1 MTDNKDKYDSLK
13 LQNQVCFPLYACS
26 KELVRQYGPYLK
38 ELNLTYTQYIVMM
51 VLWEN
56 ETVSSREL
64 AECLHLDYGTLTPVL
79 KRMDNAGLITRERA
93 AEDERMLKISITEKG
108 REVLR
113 KEVLKHLTGFN
124 DDPRTLG
131 FAFLFGADNKEL
143 VRSLEVHERRLVQEI
158 ENLEKMIAE
167 EPRPTLYPEG
177 PFLNCMSRD
186 HILVELKYVR
196 AAIGILRDPIRNK
209 KLDGYFYINFGN
221 RDFEN
226 FNQKKEV

>member
-1 MTDNKDKYDSLK
+1 MNRYDLV
-13 LQNQVCFPLYACS
+13 LLGLIDE
-26 KELVRQYGPYLK
+26 KERSGYDIITEIRV
-38 ELNLTYTQYIVMM
+38 
-51 VLWEN
+51 
-56 ETVSSREL
+56 REL
-64 AECLHLDYGTLTPVL
+64 DRWA
-79 KRMDNAGLITRERA
+79 
-93 AEDERMLKISITEKG
+93 KISTSTVYNRLTTLQKNGSILGRAEKDGNRPERVMYSITDKG
-108 REVLR
+108 KETLR

-131 FAFLFGADNKEL
+131 FAFLYGAENKEL
-143 VRSLEVHERRLVQEI
+143 IRTLEAHERRLVQEI

-226 FNQKKEV
+226 FNQKN

>member
-1 MTDNKDKYDSLK
+1 MNRYDLV
-13 LQNQVCFPLYACS
+13 LLGLI
-26 KELVRQYGPYLK
+26 KEHERSGYDIIT
-38 ELNLTYTQYIVMM
+38 EIRD
-51 VLWEN
+51 
-56 ETVSSREL
+56 REL
-64 AECLHLDYGTLTPVL
+64 DRWANLSTSTVYNRLTTLEKNECIVGRAERDGNRP
-79 KRMDNAGLITRERA
+79 
-93 AEDERMLKISITEKG
+93 ERMVFNITDKG
-108 REVLR
+108 RDVLR

-131 FAFLFGADNKEL
+131 FAFLFGAENKEL
-143 VRSLEVHERRLVQEI
+143 IRTLEAHERRLVQEI

-221 RDFEN
+221 RPFEN
-226 FNQKKEV
+226 FNQKPDDSETAEK

>member
-1 MTDNKDKYDSLK
+1 MNRYDLV
-13 LQNQVCFPLYACS
+13 LLGLILE
-26 KELVRQYGPYLK
+26 KERSGYDIIT
-38 ELNLTYTQYIVMM
+38 EI
-51 VLWEN
+51 
-56 ETVSSREL
+56 SSREL
-64 AECLHLDYGTLTPVL
+64 DRWANLSTSTVYNRLTTLLKNECILGRTE
-79 KRMDNAGLITRERA
+79 REGNRP
-93 AEDERMLKISITEKG
+93 ERMMYSITEKG
-108 REVLR
+108 KDVLR

-131 FAFLFGADNKEL
+131 FAFLYGAENKEL
-143 VRSLEVHERRLVQEI
+143 IRTLEAHERRLVQEI
-158 ENLEKMIAE
+158 ERLEKMIAE

-226 FNQKKEV
+226 FNQKKD

>member
-1 MTDNKDKYDSLK
+1 MNRYD
-13 LQNQVCFPLYACS
+13 
-26 KELVRQYGPYLK
+26 LVLLGLIL
-38 ELNLTYTQYIVMM
+38 EH
-51 VLWEN
+51 E
-56 ETVSSREL
+56 SSGYDIITEIRDREL
-64 AECLHLDYGTLTPVL
+64 DRWANLSTSTVYNRLATLEKHGCIVGRTERDGNRPERVVF
-79 KRMDNAGLITRERA
+79 NIT
-93 AEDERMLKISITEKG
+93 DKG
-108 REVLR
+108 RDALR

-131 FAFLFGADNKEL
+131 FAFLYGAENKEL
-143 VRSLEVHERRLVQEI
+143 IRTLEAHERHLVLEI

-226 FNQKKEV
+226 FNQKKEG

>member
-1 MTDNKDKYDSLK
+1 MNRYD
-13 LQNQVCFPLYACS
+13 
-26 KELVRQYGPYLK
+26 LVLLGLILEHERSGYDIIT
-38 ELNLTYTQYIVMM
+38 EVR
-51 VLWEN
+51 V
-56 ETVSSREL
+56 REL
-64 AECLHLDYGTLTPVL
+64 DRWAKISTSTIYN
-79 KRMDNAGLITRERA
+79 RLITLEKNGCIVGHAER
-93 AEDERMLKISITEKG
+93 DGNRPERMVFNITDKG

-131 FAFLFGADNKEL
+131 FAFLYGAENKEL
-143 VRSLEVHERRLVQEI
+143 IRTLEAHERRLVQEI

-167 EPRPTLYPEG
+167 EPRPTLFAEG

-196 AAIGILRDPIRNK
+196 AAIGILRDPVRNK

-221 RDFEN
+221 RDFVN
-226 FNQKKEV
+226 KKD

>member
-1 MTDNKDKYDSLK
+1 MNRYD
-13 LQNQVCFPLYACS
+13 
-26 KELVRQYGPYLK
+26 LVLLGLILEHERSGYDIIT
-38 ELNLTYTQYIVMM
+38 EIRD
-51 VLWEN
+51 
-56 ETVSSREL
+56 REL
-64 AECLHLDYGTLTPVL
+64 DRWAKISTSTVYN
-79 KRMDNAGLITRERA
+79 RLITLEKNGCIVGHSER
-93 AEDERMLKISITEKG
+93 DGNRPERMVFNITDKG

-131 FAFLFGADNKEL
+131 FAFLYGANNKEL
-143 VRSLEVHERRLVQEI
+143 IRTLEVHERRLVQEI

-196 AAIGILRDPIRNK
+196 AAIGILRDPVRNK

-226 FNQKKEV
+226 FNQKD

>member
-1 MTDNKDKYDSLK
+1 MNRYD
-13 LQNQVCFPLYACS
+13 
-26 KELVRQYGPYLK
+26 LVLLGLIL
-38 ELNLTYTQYIVMM
+38 EH
-51 VLWEN
+51 E
-56 ETVSSREL
+56 SSGYDIITEIRDREL
-64 AECLHLDYGTLTPVL
+64 DRWANLSTSTVYNRLATLEKHGCIVGRSERDGNRPERVVF
-79 KRMDNAGLITRERA
+79 NIT
-93 AEDERMLKISITEKG
+93 DKG
-108 REVLR
+108 KDTLR

-131 FAFLFGADNKEL
+131 FAFLYGAENKEL
-143 VRSLEVHERRLVQEI
+143 IRTLEAHERHLVLEI

-226 FNQKKEV
+226 FNQKG

>member
-1 MTDNKDKYDSLK
+1 MNRYDLV
-13 LQNQVCFPLYACS
+13 LLGLIDE
-26 KELVRQYGPYLK
+26 KERSGYDIITEIRV
-38 ELNLTYTQYIVMM
+38 
-51 VLWEN
+51 
-56 ETVSSREL
+56 REL
-64 AECLHLDYGTLTPVL
+64 DRWA
-79 KRMDNAGLITRERA
+79 
-93 AEDERMLKISITEKG
+93 KISTSTVYNRLTTLQKNGSILGRAEKDGNRPERVMYSITDKG
-108 REVLR
+108 KETLR

-131 FAFLFGADNKEL
+131 FAFLYGAENKEL
-143 VRSLEVHERRLVQEI
+143 IRTLEAHERRLVQEI

-226 FNQKKEV
+226 FNQKKD

>member
-1 MTDNKDKYDSLK
+1 MNRYDLV
-13 LQNQVCFPLYACS
+13 LLGLIDE
-26 KELVRQYGPYLK
+26 KERSGYDIITEIRV
-38 ELNLTYTQYIVMM
+38 
-51 VLWEN
+51 
-56 ETVSSREL
+56 REL
-64 AECLHLDYGTLTPVL
+64 DRWAKISTSTVYNRLTTLQKNGSILGRAEKDGNRP
-79 KRMDNAGLITRERA
+79 ERV
-93 AEDERMLKISITEKG
+93 MYSITEKG
-108 REVLR
+108 KETLR

-131 FAFLFGADNKEL
+131 FAFLYGAENKEL
-143 VRSLEVHERRLVQEI
+143 IRTLEAHERRLVQEI

-226 FNQKKEV
+226 FNQKG

>member
-1 MTDNKDKYDSLK
+1 MNRYDLV
-13 LQNQVCFPLYACS
+13 LLGLILE
-26 KELVRQYGPYLK
+26 KERSGYDIIT
-38 ELNLTYTQYIVMM
+38 EIST
-51 VLWEN
+51 
-56 ETVSSREL
+56 REL
-64 AECLHLDYGTLTPVL
+64 DRWANLSTSTVYNRLTTLLKNECILGRTE
-79 KRMDNAGLITRERA
+79 REGNRP
-93 AEDERMLKISITEKG
+93 ERMMYSITEKG
-108 REVLR
+108 RDVLR

-131 FAFLFGADNKEL
+131 FAFLYGAENKEL
-143 VRSLEVHERRLVQEI
+143 IRTLEAHERRLVQEI
-158 ENLEKMIAE
+158 ERLEKMIAE

-226 FNQKKEV
+226 FNQKKDQ

>member
-1 MTDNKDKYDSLK
+1 MNRYDLV
-13 LQNQVCFPLYACS
+13 LLGLILE
-26 KELVRQYGPYLK
+26 KERSGYDIIT
-38 ELNLTYTQYIVMM
+38 EISN
-51 VLWEN
+51 
-56 ETVSSREL
+56 REL
-64 AECLHLDYGTLTPVL
+64 DRWANLSTSTVYNRLTTLEKNECIVGRAERDGNRP
-79 KRMDNAGLITRERA
+79 
-93 AEDERMLKISITEKG
+93 ERMVFNITDKG

-131 FAFLFGADNKEL
+131 FAFLYGAENKEL
-143 VRSLEVHERRLVQEI
+143 IRTLEVHERRLVQEI

-226 FNQKKEV
+226 FNQKD

>member
-1 MTDNKDKYDSLK
+1 MNRYDLV
-13 LQNQVCFPLYACS
+13 LLGLIDE
-26 KELVRQYGPYLK
+26 KERSGYDIITEIRV
-38 ELNLTYTQYIVMM
+38 
-51 VLWEN
+51 
-56 ETVSSREL
+56 REL
-64 AECLHLDYGTLTPVL
+64 DRWAKISTSTVYNRLTTLQKNGSILGRTEKDGNRP
-79 KRMDNAGLITRERA
+79 ERV
-93 AEDERMLKISITEKG
+93 MYSITEKG
-108 REVLR
+108 KETLR

-131 FAFLFGADNKEL
+131 FAFLYGAENKEL
-143 VRSLEVHERRLVQEI
+143 IRTLEAHERRLVQEI

>member
-1 MTDNKDKYDSLK
+1 MNRYD
-13 LQNQVCFPLYACS
+13 
-26 KELVRQYGPYLK
+26 LVLLGLIL
-38 ELNLTYTQYIVMM
+38 EH
-51 VLWEN
+51 E
-56 ETVSSREL
+56 SSGYDIITEIRDREL
-64 AECLHLDYGTLTPVL
+64 DRWANLSTSTVYNRLATLEKHGCIVGRSERDGNRPERVVF
-79 KRMDNAGLITRERA
+79 NIT
-93 AEDERMLKISITEKG
+93 DKG
-108 REVLR
+108 KDTLR

-124 DDPRTLG
+124 DDPHTLG
-131 FAFLFGADNKEL
+131 FAFLYGAENKEL
-143 VRSLEVHERRLVQEI
+143 IRTLEAHERHLVLEI

-196 AAIGILRDPIRNK
+196 AAIGILRDPVRNK

-226 FNQKKEV
+226 FNQKG

>member
-1 MTDNKDKYDSLK
+1 MNRYDLV
-13 LQNQVCFPLYACS
+13 LLGLIDE
-26 KELVRQYGPYLK
+26 KERSGYDIITEIRV
-38 ELNLTYTQYIVMM
+38 
-51 VLWEN
+51 
-56 ETVSSREL
+56 REL
-64 AECLHLDYGTLTPVL
+64 DRWAKISTSTVYNRLTTLQKNGSILGRAEKDGNRP
-79 KRMDNAGLITRERA
+79 ERV
-93 AEDERMLKISITEKG
+93 MYSITEKG
-108 REVLR
+108 KETLR

-131 FAFLFGADNKEL
+131 FAFLYGAENKEL
-143 VRSLEVHERRLVQEI
+143 IRTLEAHERRLVQEI

-226 FNQKKEV
+226 LNQKKEV